1 MAFQCWECQSRSTE
15 SNTSSVTEEAG
26 KIAASKASAKE
37 KEIWTS
43 TETETAIE
51 STSVVE
57 TTSARKSEYKAT

>member
-1 MAFQCWECQSRSTE
+1 
-15 SNTSSVTEEAG
+15 VTEEAG